1 MNLDSEAAII
11 INDLHNM
18 VYRIE
23 ALQAHPRYTDALD
36 NVKKAMLA
44 MSEGRTEIHRDT
56 QKYKYHTPTT

>member
-11 INDLHNM
+11 VNDLHNM

-23 ALQAHPRYTDALD
+23 ALQPHPRYTDALD

-44 MSEGRTEIHRDT
+44 VSEGRTELHRDSFKH
-56 QKYKYHTPTT
+56 KYKE